1 MKNLKIWKKLLLT
14 FMIIIILFC
23 ATVVLAITGLRQ
35 NADKYSEFYNVGYQ
49 ITNRVMNMRR
59 GLQIIV
65 KDISFTMLEDDEAK
79 NAEYL
84 ADMEK
89 ELNLMSEN
97 ATWLHSNFTGE
108 EALLKEFE
116 TNIANA
122 VAMQEEVLELS
133 KTDME
138 AAEEKLLN
146 EYQPL
151 VEEAVNSLIAISDAA
166 ASGAESDYLSTVS
179 MQKQLIFEELGLA
192 GGALILTIC
201 LSIYL
206 TRAITRPLHQ
216 LEKAAEQIVG
226 GDFDIQV
233 TYQSK
238 DELGSLANAFKNM
251 TSILEEVIADASR
264 LLQEMSDGN
273 FDVRT
278 QAEERYVGDLQGLL
292 LAIRKLNRDL
302 SSTMG
307 QINTSADQV
316 ASGSEQVSSGAQ
328 ALAQG
333 ATEQAAA
340 VEELAATIAGISQ
353 QVKDTAENA
362 RSARNQTSMAGDV
375 VEECNRQMHD
385 MMAAMEEITRTSDEI
400 GKIIKTIEDISFQTN
415 ILALNAAVEAARA
428 GEAGKGFAVV
438 AEEVRSLANKSSVAS
453 NDTAALIEG
462 SLEAVA
468 RGKDLAGATAESLS
482 KVVEEVRIA
491 AATVDKIADA
501 AEEQAG
507 AVEQVTVGVDQ
518 ISDVV
523 QTNSATSEESAAA
536 SAELS
541 HQAEIMKGLVSKF
554 RLRGEYA
561 HMAVNTGS
569 FAAGGPVPEPMEVM
583 DIDLG
588 KY

>member
-14 FMIIIILFC
+14 FMIIIIMFC

-49 ITNRVMNMRR
+49 VTNRVMSMRR
-59 GLQIIV
+59 GLQMIV
-65 KDISFTMLEDDEAK
+65 KDIAFTMIETDEAK

-89 ELNLMSEN
+89 ELNLMNEN
-97 ATWLHSNFTGE
+97 ATWLHSNFNGDA
-108 EALLKEFE
+108 ALLKEFE

-122 VAMQEEVLELS
+122 IAVQEEILELA
-133 KTDME
+133 KTDMP
-138 AAEEKLLN
+138 AAEIKLLD

-151 VEEAVNSLIAISDAA
+151 VERAVNSLINISAVVE
-166 ASGAESDYLSTVS
+166 SEAESDYLSTVS
-179 MQKQLIFEELGLA
+179 MQRQLIFEELGIA
-192 GGALILTIC
+192 GGALIITII

-206 TRAITRPLHQ
+206 TRAITRPIRQ
-216 LEKAAEQIVG
+216 LEKAAGQIVE
-226 GDFDIQV
+226 GDFDIEV

-278 QAEERYVGDLQGLL
+278 QAEARYVGKLQGLL

-316 ASGSEQVSSGAQ
+316 ASGSGQVSSGAQ

-438 AEEVRSLANKSSVAS
+438 AQEVRSLANKSSVAS

-482 KVVEEVRIA
+482 KVVEEVRVA

-541 HQAEIMKGLVSKF
+541 HQAEILKDLVARF
-554 RLRGEYA
+554 RLRAEYA
-561 HMAVNTGS
+561 NVSVNTGS
-569 FAAGGPVPEPMEVM
+569 FATSSVPEPMEVM

>member
-1 MKNLKIWKKLLLT
+1 
-14 FMIIIILFC
+14 MIIIILFC